1 MKSNNARSND
11 WSGIYLSHSGN
22 NTMIGNNASNNYY
35 GIYLSSSRINAMI
48 GNNASNNWNGISLS
62 SSSNNTMS
70 ENDASNNWNGIYLSS
85 SRKNMMIRNNASNN
99 WNGVYLSFS
108 SNNTLNSTNASSNNN
123 CGIFLDSSSNNNK
136 IYNNIFNNTNNV
148 YFYSKIN
155 TWNTT
160 RQSGT
165 NIIGG
170 SLLGG
175 NFWANPKGK
184 GFSQTCKDVNG
195 DGICDSSRTL
205 DANNIDY
212 LPITKYKIPPK
223 SVSKLKNVS
232 YASAYINWTWT
243 DPMDADFDKVKIY
256 IDNIYRTSVMKG
268 VQYYKAKNLYANR
281 SYTISTRTVDKSGNL
296 NLTWKNN
303 TARTKPDLVHRKIN
317 R

>member
-1 MKSNNARSND
+1 MMTSPYIGGNMIMKKCCYMHIFRIAV
-11 WSGIYLSHSGN
+11 GI
-22 NTMIGNNASNNYY
+22 TMLVLLLAGGAGAVTITVNASGDGDYTRIQDSIDNASAGDMILVYS
-35 GIYLSSSRINAMI
+35 GIYLSSSGNNTLI
-48 GNNASNNWNGISLS
+48 GNNAS
-62 SSSNNTMS
+62 SNNAYSGQYGNKLGT
-70 ENDASNNWNGIYLSS
+70 
-85 SRKNMMIRNNASNN
+85 
-99 WNGVYLSFS
+99 
-108 SNNTLNSTNASSNNN
+108 
-123 CGIFLDSSSNNNK
+123 GIFLDSSSNNNK

-148 YFYSKIN
+148 YFHSKIN

-243 DPMDADFDKVKIY
+243 DPMDADFDKVKV
-256 IDNIYRTSVMKG
+256 TTH
-268 VQYYKAKNLYANR
+268 L
-281 SYTISTRTVDKSGNL
+281 
-296 NLTWKNN
+296 
-303 TARTKPDLVHRKIN
+303 
-317 R
+317 